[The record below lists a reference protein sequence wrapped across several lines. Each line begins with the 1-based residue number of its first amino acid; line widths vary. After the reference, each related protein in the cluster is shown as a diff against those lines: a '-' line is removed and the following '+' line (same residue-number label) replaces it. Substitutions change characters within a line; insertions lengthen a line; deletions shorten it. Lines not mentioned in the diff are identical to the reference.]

1 MYLCR
6 VNARLTSV
14 NKTHR
19 NVELGQVEF
28 ASVINIGE
36 VPRLLLDL
44 IRFKPRENLPDL
56 HEIVLT
62 QTALTKD
69 VPGHLTRNESITL
82 GIPSPED
89 LVIILLLLTR
99 ESPRNLGGIDRRILQ
114 KRLESLLQRLR

>member
-19 NVELGQVEF
+19 NVELGQVEL

-44 IRFKPRENLPDL
+44 IRFKSRENLPDL